1 MNKPVDDF
9 DDMPELTDEM
19 VSEFQ
24 QLKNVDLHLGVP
36 DVKPIADDWW
46 IKKYGPKPPGPVI
59 YALDALIVML
69 ALIVI
74 DLIIMSWMYVFS

>member
-1 MNKPVDDF
+1 MSDPR
-9 DDMPELTDEM
+9 
-19 VSEFQ
+19 
-24 QLKNVDLHLGVP
+24 QLKNVDLHP
-36 DVKPIADDWW
+36 S
-46 IKKYGPKPPGPVI
+46 PVI

>member
-1 MNKPVDDF
+1 MNKPIDDF

-19 VSEFQ
+19 LNEFQ

-36 DVKPIADDWW
+36 EVKMVDKDWW
-46 IKKYGPKPPGPVI
+46 MKQYGPKPLGPEI
-59 YALDALIVML
+59 YALDALIVLL

-74 DLIIMSWMYVFS
+74 DLCIMSWIHVFS

>member
-1 MNKPVDDF
+1 MNKH
-9 DDMPELTDEM
+9 
-19 VSEFQ
+19 
-24 QLKNVDLHLGVP
+24 VDLHLGAAE
-36 DVKPIADDWW
+36 VKPYDDWW
-46 IKKYGPKPPGPVI
+46 IKKYGPKPPSPVI